1 MSQSFQIPAFSD
13 QESLNQEDIIVSV
26 SNLDK
31 SFMTFDEET
40 MQISFDKMSE
50 ANAGNYTVT
59 ITL

>member
-1 MSQSFQIPAFSD
+1 MSKAFQIPAFSD
-13 QESLNQEDIIVSV
+13 QESLNQEDIVVSV
-26 SNLDK
+26 SNLDE

-40 MQISFDKMSE
+40 MQISFAQMSE